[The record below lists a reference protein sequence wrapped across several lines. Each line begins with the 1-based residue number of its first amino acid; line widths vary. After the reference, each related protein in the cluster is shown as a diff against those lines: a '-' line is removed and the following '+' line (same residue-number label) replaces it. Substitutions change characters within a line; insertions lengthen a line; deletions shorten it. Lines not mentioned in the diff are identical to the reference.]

1 METKILFYAV
11 FLSYLK
17 KFHGKTAMADTE
29 SRNEPAMF
37 NIM

>member
-1 METKILFYAV
+1 METKILSYAV
-11 FLSYLK
+11 FLFHLK